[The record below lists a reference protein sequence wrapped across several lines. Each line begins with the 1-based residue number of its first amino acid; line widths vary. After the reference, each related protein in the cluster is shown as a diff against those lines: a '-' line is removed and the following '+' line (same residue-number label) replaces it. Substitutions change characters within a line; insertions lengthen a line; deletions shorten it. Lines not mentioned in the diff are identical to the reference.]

1 LPENKKLFRILLWQD
16 VAWSIKSARG
26 SLFLVLFGIFWF
38 WILWKLSQ
46 GQLQSWL
53 KTGDSFIASFIWGA
67 GVAKDLIIDKPTTL
81 SIYLIFALTTMPF
94 FAILA
99 ACDQTASDISSKYL
113 RFLISRCT
121 RAQVFLARFFGVVIL
136 VTTAYIAVT
145 FFVILISLSID
156 GFSTPDTISYGIKVA
171 LTVAIY
177 SLPFIA
183 IMAFLSAAIPSAAL
197 SALTGMGSYAI
208 LAIVI
213 SILPQINSNF
223 SFFGYILPSGFK
235 QGLYN
240 TEFSTYFP
248 SMLAVLIFVPLFVW
262 LAWLVFSKRDI

>member
-1 LPENKKLFRILLWQD
+1 LSENRKIFRILLWQD

-53 KTGDSFIASFIWGA
+53 KAGDSFIASFILGA
-67 GVAKDLIIDKPTTL
+67 SVTKDLIIDKPTTL

-121 RAQVFLARFFGVVIL
+121 RAQVFFARFFGVIILIFASYFIVTLIVI
-136 VTTAYIAVT
+136 
-145 FFVILISLSID
+145 FISLSLD
-156 GFSTPDTISYGIKVA
+156 GFSTMDTVIYGIKVTS
-171 LTVAIY
+171 TVLIY

-183 IMAFLSAAIPSAAL
+183 IMSFLSAAIPSAAL
-197 SALTGMGSYAI
+197 SALTGLGSYAI

-213 SILPQINSNF
+213 SILPNIDPNF
-223 SFFGYILPSGFK
+223 TFFSYLLPGGFK

-248 SMLAVLIFVPLFVW
+248 SMLAILIFVPLFVW
-262 LAWLVFSKRDI
+262 LAWLVFNKRDI